1 MSVAAG
7 PEAMSPSDMT
17 KPHTVATVVS
27 PKVAMF
33 ELAVACEVFG
43 LDRSELVD
51 PWYRHLVCAGGPPPL
66 RSPEGVEVHAPHGL
80 DDVATADT
88 VVVPGWPYQ
97 SCPPSREL
105 VDAIRAAHAGGARMM
120 SVCTGAFLLA
130 EAGLLD
136 GKAATTH
143 WMHAADLARRYPRVK
158 VDPRVLYVDA
168 GDVLTSAG
176 TAAGIDLCL
185 HVVRQDHGAEVANAV
200 ARRMVVPP
208 HRDGGQ
214 AQFVDLPVAG
224 AAGDDPLVAVLE
236 WTMENLDLPLSVGQ
250 LARRAAMSPRTFA
263 RRFRAATGTT
273 PHRWILRQR
282 LLLAQRL
289 LETTEEPVGWVA
301 ARCGFATAAG
311 LRMHFSREVGASP
324 LAYRHA
330 FRGGG
335 GPDREI
341 TGAEPAGLRLAGTS
355 TPSHG

>member
-1 MSVAAG
+1 
-7 PEAMSPSDMT
+7 MT

-176 TAAGIDLCL
+176 TAAGIDL
-185 HVVRQDHGAEVANAV
+185 
-200 ARRMVVPP
+200 
-208 HRDGGQ
+208 
-214 AQFVDLPVAG
+214 
-224 AAGDDPLVAVLE
+224 
-236 WTMENLDLPLSVGQ
+236 
-250 LARRAAMSPRTFA
+250 
-263 RRFRAATGTT
+263 
-273 PHRWILRQR
+273 
-282 LLLAQRL
+282 
-289 LETTEEPVGWVA
+289 
-301 ARCGFATAAG
+301 
-311 LRMHFSREVGASP
+311 
-324 LAYRHA
+324 
-330 FRGGG
+330 
-335 GPDREI
+335 
-341 TGAEPAGLRLAGTS
+341 
-355 TPSHG
+355 